1 MFDMLKGPP
10 GPRPDKTGKCTGQ
23 KLRKRTEQG
32 TRGNA
37 PEFGGYNLVYSAR
50 KVQAPASVC
59 FRVYFTES
67 TRPLPPQLPLPPP
80 LRSRKMSYHLLCQ
93 NSQKQPKS
101 AFSAEY
107 KLYRAERT
115 LTGVVVHCC
124 MRSGCT
130 TNANLLR

>member
-1 MFDMLKGPP
+1 MFTCSWVRLV
-10 GPRPDKTGKCTGQ
+10 RIRE
-23 KLRKRTEQG
+23 KLRYVPDNIAKENRAGYTRKRAGIWRLKPRVQRTKGAG
-32 TRGNA
+32 TCVSVLSCVFHRKHTSPA
-37 PEFGGYNLVYSAR
+37 PSAT
-50 KVQAPASVC
+50 A
-59 FRVYFTES
+59 
-67 TRPLPPQLPLPPP
+67 PPP

-115 LTGVVVHCC
+115 LAGVVVHYC

-130 TNANLLR
+130 TNASLLR